1 MASREFS
8 IDESKRVVVNKKGSE
23 YFVTI
28 EERASQTKTVTL
40 PAKRWAVLI
49 TILPDIENSVN
60 TLKTDQSVKFST
72 HLGGGYFTSVN
83 TGFQCVD
90 IREFY
95 YNKKEKAPKPTKHGI
110 ALNLVQ
116 WDQFKEIIQ
125 LINIHFPRLSKTQMC
140 IHGDLDNMYK
150 CSECRPF
157 SQETPPPASPVNFN
171 FGFYQ
176 QNTLDV

>member
-1 MASREFS
+1 MASREYP
-8 IDESKRVVVNKKGSE
+8 IDETKRVVVSKKGSE

-28 EERASQTKTVTL
+28 EEIGSQTKTVAL

-60 TLKTDQSVKFST
+60 ALKTNQSVKFST

-83 TGFQCVD
+83 TGFFCVD

-95 YNKKEKAPKPTKHGI
+95 YNKKEGAPKPTKHGI

-116 WDQFKEIIQ
+116 WDQFKDIIQ
-125 LINIHFPRLSKTQMC
+125 LINLHFPRLSKTQMC
-140 IHGDLDNMYK
+140 IHSDLNDLYK
-150 CSECRPF
+150 CTECRPF
-157 SQETPPPASPVNFN
+157 PQDTSVPPPPAPPASPVNFN
-171 FGFYQ
+171 FGFY
-176 QNTLDV
+176 